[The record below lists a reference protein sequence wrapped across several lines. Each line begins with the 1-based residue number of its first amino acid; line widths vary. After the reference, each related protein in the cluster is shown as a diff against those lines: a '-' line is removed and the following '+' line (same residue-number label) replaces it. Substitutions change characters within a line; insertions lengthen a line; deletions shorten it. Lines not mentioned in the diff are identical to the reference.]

1 MCWEE
6 SQEHYFRSLLAENRK
21 TRCSKYYPL
30 PFRRLPSDNVV
41 ASFALLCYSTSDC
54 PYLIKW
60 LKAEILS
67 LTALTL
73 LALRLSYGLSSHQ
86 STLSRKKVFKKYTKK
101 PKLQNILQTNWS
113 ILFKNVCIMNDK
125 EKLRKHSRLK
135 ETKNTWKA
143 QVRRDPEPDSGSEKE
158 ILSTTLSGPGVG
170 SHACNP
176 NTLGC

>member
-1 MCWEE
+1 MLTRIPGTLFQE
-6 SQEHYFRSLLAENRK
+6 SVSRKQENKVFQI
-21 TRCSKYYPL
+21 
-30 PFRRLPSDNVV
+30 LPSSFPKTALRQRL

-158 ILSTTLSGPGVG
+158 ILSITLSGPGVG